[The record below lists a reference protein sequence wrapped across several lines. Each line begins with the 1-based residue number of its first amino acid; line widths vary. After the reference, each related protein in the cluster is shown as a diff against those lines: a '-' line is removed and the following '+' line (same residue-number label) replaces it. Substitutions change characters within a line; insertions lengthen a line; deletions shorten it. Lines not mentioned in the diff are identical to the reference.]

1 MEFNYYYGSEGDQF
15 TFIRIPKVMLTEGIF
30 SSLSLQA
37 KVLYGVLLDRMSLS
51 RKNGWLDK
59 ENKVYIIYQIN
70 EIQEN
75 LGFSKKKAIDYLA
88 ELEKFGLVEK
98 KRRGLGLPSILYIK
112 SFLEKN
118 SRSIDKGTSDKTIS
132 EDKKE
137 NSIIEARITGKMEEE
152 ISILRSKCTRSKD
165 SITSRSADME
175 TSRGTT
181 CELSKVPKG
190 ELQEVPTE
198 TPLYSNTNIINT
210 DLNNIKSNHFV
221 SNIQTIGTDEMKAY
235 SELIKENIS
244 YDILRERYPFE
255 KEMLEGIYELILEVV
270 LTQGDSILIASNQYP
285 SQLVKSKFMKIDS
298 MHVEY
303 VLDCLMGNTTKVKN
317 IKKYLLAAL
326 FNAPSTIKGY
336 YQAEVNHDMPQYAM
350 VK

>member
-88 ELEKFGLVEK
+88 ELEKFGLLEK
-98 KRRGLGLPSILYIK
+98 KRRGLGLPSILYVK
-112 SFLEKN
+112 SFLDNN
-118 SRSIDKGTSDKTIS
+118 SRSVKNGTSETIIS
-132 EDKKE
+132 NIKKE
-137 NSIIEARITGKMEEE
+137 EYVDTKGIAKKNMVKMP
-152 ISILRSKCTRSKD
+152 ISDIKNEGSSD
-165 SITSRSADME
+165 ANISRSVDLE
-175 TSRGTT
+175 TSRGTHK
-181 CELSKVPKG
+181 ELSEVLPL
-190 ELQEVPTE
+190 EPQEVSLV
-198 TPLYSNTNIINT
+198 TPLYNNTYINNT
-210 DLNNIKSNHFV
+210 DLNNIKSNH
-221 SNIQTIGTDEMKAY
+221 IKTDKQTIGYEEMECY

-244 YDILRERYPFE
+244 YGILQERYPYD
-255 KEMLEGIYELILEVV
+255 KELLDGIYELILEVV
-270 LTQGDSILIASNQYP
+270 LTQGESVLIASNKYP
-285 SQLVKSKFMKIDS
+285 TQLVKSKFLKLDS
-298 MHVEY
+298 SHVQY
-303 VLDCLMGNTTKVKN
+303 VMDCLRGNTTKVKN
-317 IKKYLLAAL
+317 IKKYLLASL